1 MSNKNEFLAKQD
13 TLSAIPDSAIN
24 TVKRMP
30 IAIYI
35 HEAEALAKWCRDDRA
50 AFKTIGGLWKLV
62 TDIPIRAGALRELE
76 SMWRNERNTP
86 DAASLRWKEESPAL
100 WEMRKNLIQAFR
112 YAFREN
118 KVLLRRVSA
127 VAKGNTNAERLQSL
141 NDLAVLGRANSGLL
155 TDINFDLAKLDEAS
169 AKSAEMSEVL
179 AAATSGRKK
188 GSETLKLRDKAYS
201 HLKEAVDEVYCAGRY
216 LMRHNSDRRKGYSS
230 DYLNKDRNKQ
240 LNPTETATP
249 PTVETTAEPILEPKM
264 AGAVEPIRE
273 SAMATTEPPQW
284 NQPWNRQGTG
294 SDAGPPIERV
304 AATAA

>member
-100 WEMRKNLIQAFR
+100 WEMRKTL
-112 YAFREN
+112 Y
-118 KVLLRRVSA
+118 KPSV
-127 VAKGNTNAERLQSL
+127 TP
-141 NDLAVLGRANSGLL
+141 
-155 TDINFDLAKLDEAS
+155 
-169 AKSAEMSEVL
+169 
-179 AAATSGRKK
+179 SGRTKFFCDGLALSQK
-188 GSETLKLRDKAYS
+188 EIPMRSDCKA
-201 HLKEAVDEVYCAGRY
+201 
-216 LMRHNSDRRKGYSS
+216 
-230 DYLNKDRNKQ
+230 
-240 LNPTETATP
+240 
-249 PTVETTAEPILEPKM
+249 
-264 AGAVEPIRE
+264 
-273 SAMATTEPPQW
+273 
-284 NQPWNRQGTG
+284 
-294 SDAGPPIERV
+294 
-304 AATAA
+304 